1 MKLSDSRKATR
12 VMRPEP
18 GWGVGEGIG
27 DSYFGENELVAGRC
41 PAIQEDQNNFHLVLS
56 K

>member
-41 PAIQEDQNNFHLVLS
+41 PAIQED
-56 K
+56 